1 MAKSNPRA
9 YRVADQIQRELADII
24 RSEVRDPRLPALVT
38 ISAVNVSRDLA
49 VATIFI
55 TLVDA
60 AEQSVAIEVLNR
72 AIGFLRTELARRM
85 KLRSVPQ
92 LKFKYDDSIERGQ
105 QMDLLIKQAIDSDQ

>member
-1 MAKSNPRA
+1 MVKTNPRA

-24 RSEVRDPRLPALVT
+24 RSEIRDPRLPALVT
-38 ISAVNVSRDLA
+38 ISAVNVSRDLTF
-49 VATIFI
+49 ATVFI
-55 TLVDA
+55 TLIDA
-60 AEQSVAIEVLNR
+60 AEQDAAISVLNR

-105 QMDLLIKQAIDSDQ
+105 HMDSLIKQAIDSDQ